1 MIFFR
6 KYYRWRYFRRLRAQ
20 SYRPFI
26 GAGKGFG
33 VSFGRH
39 LAQSTREGKQFSGFR
54 DRSSRRKRTF
64 LKLVLGLILLLF
76 IVWVVYESAF
86 GLSLF

>member
-1 MIFFR
+1 MFFFR
-6 KYYRWRYFRRLRAQ
+6 KFYRWRYFRRQRAQ

-33 VSFGRH
+33 ISFGRH
-39 LAQSTREGKQFSGFR
+39 LARSTREGKEFSGFR
-54 DRSSRRKRTF
+54 DRLSRRKRRFFKIGVALIF
-64 LKLVLGLILLLF
+64 LVFLG
-76 IVWVVYESAF
+76 WVVYESAF

>member
-6 KYYRWRYFRRLRAQ
+6 KFYRWRYFRRQRAQ

-39 LAQSTREGKQFSGFR
+39 LARSTREGKQFSGFR
-54 DRSSRRKRTF
+54 DRVGRRKRRF
-64 LKLVLGLILLLF
+64 LKVFAGLILMIF
-76 IVWVVYESAF
+76 VGWIIYESAF

>member
-1 MIFFR
+1 MFFFR
-6 KYYRWRYFRRLRAQ
+6 KYYRWRYFRRQRAQ

-33 VSFGRH
+33 ISFGRH
-39 LAQSTREGKQFSGFR
+39 LARSTREGKEFSGFR
-54 DRSSRRKRTF
+54 DRVSRRKRRF
-64 LKLVLGLILLLF
+64 IKILIGVLLLSF
-76 IVWVVYESAF
+76 FAWIIYESAY